1 MVFPQIAA
9 FARLANGAEIPK
21 RVIAGQPTKLSRAM
35 HDIQYDEMHD
45 EMIIAN
51 PFAQA
56 ILTYR
61 GGANGEEPPIRVLQ
75 GPHTQMVSPD
85 FGVEVDPIH
94 DEIFVAETDSILVFP
109 RTANGDAAPIRVLG
123 GPNAQLNGE
132 ARALSVDPVNNL
144 LVVSSEVNHHG
155 QILIFNRTD
164 AGDVKPRAV
173 IAGPATGIRAHINHL
188 RVYGPKG
195 WIVTT
200 IGGGGDGESS
210 EEQEEA
216 RSRGNSIAVWSIH
229 DKGDIPPRWLLGGAK
244 SAVRGARIALNRK
257 AKEVVIG
264 GGATIRTWY
273 FPEIF

>member
-1 MVFPQIAA
+1 M
-9 FARLANGAEIPK
+9 ANGGEVPK

-35 HDIQYDEMHD
+35 HDIRYDEVHD

-61 GGANGEEPPIRVLQ
+61 GGANGEEAPIRVLQ

-94 DEIFVAETDSILVFP
+94 NELFVAETETILVYS

-123 GPNAQLNGE
+123 GPHTQFNGE
-132 ARALSVDPVNNL
+132 ARALSVDPVNDL
-144 LVVSSEVNHHG
+144 LVVSSEDHHHG

-164 AGDVKPRAV
+164 AGDAKPRAV
-173 IAGPATGIRAHINHL
+173 IAGPKTGIRAHINHL

-195 WIVTT
+195 WIITT
-200 IGGGGDGESS
+200 TGGGGDGDGESGG
-210 EEQEEA
+210 ERETV
-216 RSRGNSIAVWSIH
+216 SRGRDGAIVVWSVH
-229 DKGDIPPRWLLGGAK
+229 DNGDVPPRWYLGGPK
-244 SAVRGARIALNRK
+244 SQVRGARMAVNPK
-257 AKEVVIG
+257 AKEVIIG
-264 GGATIRTWY
+264 GGASIRTYY